1 MATNKHT
8 KHQANERT
16 SERVSER
23 KNIVLYDSQCLAYDL
38 VCMHGCISW
47 KDGVAITILTHCVS
61 AFSVR
66 ANYHAVENDLLSL
79 HCSSPYL
86 NVCNKNW
93 KQKFCFD
100 SFSPTRHPG
109 RPSRPTT
116 PLFFSPHSE
125 KFCDSFVR
133 VSSWLMLCTAHTT
146 HEHFPYQCHT
156 IYSIWS
162 LIQLTDARMFTIFF
176 IFICIATRTVR

>member
-1 MATNKHT
+1 
-8 KHQANERT
+8 
-16 SERVSER
+16 
-23 KNIVLYDSQCLAYDL
+23 
-38 VCMHGCISW
+38 MHGCISW
-47 KDGVAITILTHCVS
+47 KEGVAITMLTHCAS

-100 SFSPTRHPG
+100 SFAPTRHPG

-116 PLFFSPHSE
+116 PLFFSAFREVLRFICSCFLLTNAVH
-125 KFCDSFVR
+125 C
-133 VSSWLMLCTAHTT
+133 TT

-176 IFICIATRTVR
+176 IFICIATRTVRYFQFNSFRFQHSAPLSFACQTNVQRSTCVCVCVCT